1 MMTNAIIG
9 TVAAYVLLAAL
20 LLSLNI
26 ASLWRWWIKAG
37 AIVLTALV
45 FGGSYVAITGLIG
58 WPSTSTM
65 PVRFSLL
72 STRIVE
78 PDALRDTPGHI
89 YLWVEEIDDKQIVIS
104 PPRSYEVP
112 YKVELAA
119 EVAEAQE
126 QLEGGSDIMGQFAA
140 DNPESGDHQ
149 VSPNKTGD
157 QVTLPGGGQ
166 EKGESAGA
174 SGASVDFAPAATLSF
189 SDMPPVELPDKGPLS
204 IVGN

>member
-9 TVAAYVLLAAL
+9 TVGAYVLLAAL

-37 AIVLTALV
+37 TIVLTALV
-45 FGGSYVAITGLIG
+45 FAGSYVAITGLIG

-65 PVRFSLL
+65 PTRFSLL

-89 YLWVEEIDDKQIVIS
+89 YLWVEEIDDNQIVIS

-119 EVAEAQE
+119 EVADAQE

-140 DNPESGDHQ
+140 ESSEAGDHQ
-149 VSPNKTGD
+149 VSPNKSGD
-157 QVTLPGGGQ
+157 EVTLPGGGQ
-166 EKGESAGA
+166 QKGESTGA
-174 SGASVDFAPAATLSF
+174 SGVSDNLAPGATISF
-189 SDMPPVELPDKGPLS
+189 SDMPPVSLPDKGPLT